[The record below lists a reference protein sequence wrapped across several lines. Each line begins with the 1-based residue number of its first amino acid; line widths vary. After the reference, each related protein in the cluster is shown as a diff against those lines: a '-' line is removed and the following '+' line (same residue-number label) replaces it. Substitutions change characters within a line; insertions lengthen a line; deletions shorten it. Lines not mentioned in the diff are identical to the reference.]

1 MYKLI
6 NIQDKNKIP
15 YDTSND
21 LVALWQKLDNEEY
34 KYKEMV
40 IINDK
45 KEIVAGKESAWRV
58 SENNNFKV

>member
-15 YDTSND
+15 YHTSND

-34 KYKEMV
+34 KYKEIV

>member
-1 MYKLI
+1 MYRLI
-6 NIQDKNKIP
+6 NIQDKNKIA
-15 YDTSND
+15 YHTSNN

-40 IINDK
+40 IINNK
-45 KEIVAGKESAWRV
+45 NVIVAGKESAWRV

>member
-6 NIQDKNKIP
+6 NIRDKNKIP
-15 YDTSND
+15 YHTSND

-34 KYKEMV
+34 KYKEIV

>member
-15 YDTSND
+15 YHTSND

-45 KEIVAGKESAWRV
+45 KEIVAGKKSAWRV